1 MNEDF
6 ESIIGDLDGQKIEV
20 EELESSIR
28 ESWGMIT
35 KVAGGIYNDC
45 LEYGLPEDI
54 GNFVTKEFLYR
65 SLAALG
71 RLSD

>member
-1 MNEDF
+1 MEEF
-6 ESIIGDLDGQKIEV
+6 ESIIGDLDGKQIEV

-35 KVAGGIYNDC
+35 KVAGGIHKDC
-45 LEYGLPEDI
+45 IDNGLPKSI
-54 GNFVTKEFLYR
+54 AKYVAQEFLYR